1 MNYPSQEF
9 LQEMFN
15 YEDGMLFYK
24 KNPPR
29 SNLVN
34 KRAGTKSF
42 GNYRQVT
49 IAKKKFFEHRLI
61 WILLNGTIPNDL
73 VIDHIDRDPSNNKIE
88 NLRVISQAGNT
99 LNRSTTTHVQK
110 WAEDKWYARFKR
122 FGKTNSKFFSTKEE
136 AENWVISQKEYLIK
150 SESSSKRSV
159 S

>member
-9 LQEMFN
+9 LQAMFK
-15 YEDGMLFYK
+15 YQDGMLFYK

-49 IAKKKFFEHRLI
+49 IKGKRFFEHRLV
-61 WILLNGTIPNDL
+61 WILLNGEISDNL
-73 VIDHIDRDPSNNKIE
+73 VIDHIDRNPSNNKIE
-88 NLRVISQAGNT
+88 NLRAISQACNV
-99 LNRSTTTHVQK
+99 LNRSTCTHVQK
-110 WAEDKWYARFKR
+110 WAEGKWYARFR
-122 FGKTNSKFFSTKEE
+122 RSGKTHSKFFPTKTE
-136 AENWVISQKEYLIK
+136 AENWVISQKEQLIK
-150 SESSSKRSV
+150 SESSSKSNV